1 MPAPLSVIPEDLQL
15 SAATV
20 DVHADTVKARHI
32 AADGRI
38 EAAHRGLPMGSAAAL
53 STAVGK
59 WQADSATL
67 FGRLVGHGC
76 DLRAGAGAYLCT
88 DRDSGSAIAAVG
100 ASIRPEDMQL

>member
-20 DVHADTVKARHI
+20 DVHADTVRARHI

-38 EAAHRGLPMGSAAAL
+38 EAAQRGLPMGSAAAL
-53 STAVGK
+53 NTAVGK

-76 DLRAGAGAYLCT
+76 DLRAGATAYLCT
-88 DRDSGSAIAAVG
+88 DEDSASAVSAVG
-100 ASIRPEDMQL
+100 STIRPEDMKL